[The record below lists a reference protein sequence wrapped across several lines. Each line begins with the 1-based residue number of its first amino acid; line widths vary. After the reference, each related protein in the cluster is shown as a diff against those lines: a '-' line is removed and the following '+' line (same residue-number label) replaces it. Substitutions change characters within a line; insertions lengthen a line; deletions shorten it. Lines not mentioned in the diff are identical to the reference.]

1 VSLSAPWQAIT
12 RGYLRLVEP
21 LADGL
26 VAAGVR
32 PNTITTLGLIGAIA
46 AGTLFASG
54 EIRWGGWVLAVTAVF
69 DVLDGVVARRSGAQ
83 SRFGAFFDS
92 TVDRVSDAALLG
104 GLAVFW
110 ARVGPHHSI
119 EMVAIALV
127 AITGAFLTSYARAR
141 AESIGLDAKVGV
153 MQRPERVVLLAA
165 PQALFGLAFDGWLLK
180 GVVVVLALTAWIT
193 VAQRVAFVHRSTGA
207 DRR

>member
-32 PNTITTLGLIGAIA
+32 PNTLTTLGLLGSVGAGA
-46 AGTLFASG
+46 LFAAG
-54 EIRWGGWVLAVTAVF
+54 EIRWGGWTLATTAAF
-69 DVLDGVVARRSGAQ
+69 DVLDGVVARRAGSE
-83 SRFGAFFDS
+83 SRFGAFYDS

-104 GLAVFW
+104 GLALFW
-110 ARVGPHHSI
+110 ANAGPQHSVA
-119 EMVAIALV
+119 MVAITLM
-127 AITGAFLTSYARAR
+127 AITGAFLTSYTRAR
-141 AESIGLDAKVGV
+141 AESIGLDARIGV

-165 PQALFGLAFDGWLLK
+165 PQALFGPAFGGWLL
-180 GVVVVLALTAWIT
+180 GRRRCARRHRMDHRGTAR
-193 VAQRVAFVHRSTGA
+193 RVCASLRG
-207 DRR
+207 RR